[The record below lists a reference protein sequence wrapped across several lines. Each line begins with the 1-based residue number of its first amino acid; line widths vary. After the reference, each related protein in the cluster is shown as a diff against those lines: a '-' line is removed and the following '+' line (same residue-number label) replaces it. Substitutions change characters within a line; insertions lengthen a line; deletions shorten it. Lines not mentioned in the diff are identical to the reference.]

1 MQVPLS
7 QLAHNNY
14 YSDILNPNDYPDT
27 LNFTANT
34 YDWNTTGQVVAQL
47 SLPTMLFLAKIY
59 KKYTISHSMYDDE
72 SGVYTGQVF
81 NGITSVACKAGESVT
96 LALVFV
102 ECHNIKGIAIR
113 NVTAI
118 NLLPSIGCLTNI
130 VGRIIMIYFC

>member
-59 KKYTISHSMYDDE
+59 KKYTI
-72 SGVYTGQVF
+72 
-81 NGITSVACKAGESVT
+81 
-96 LALVFV
+96 ALVFV

-118 NLLPSIGCLTNI
+118 NLLPSIGCLINI